1 MATRASL
8 TPTRTQLHHW
18 ISQDAHL
25 AHIWAERHPR
35 ARDTVNDFAEW
46 CTATAGQLASPSI
59 IDPDAIAAEWRLR
72 AYGSGI
78 RAASWPITAGAFAAA
93 ALMAGLVVLAAGH
106 PAAGL
111 ALLLPALLGVGIVI
125 AARPTP
131 HLLVGPADRTRADR
145 TKSAKRLYS
154 PTPTLFAT
162 RTVATAI
169 SVWHQLPKKRRTAP

>member
-46 CTATAGQLASPSI
+46 CTATAGQLASPRI
-59 IDPDAIAAEWRLR
+59 IDPDAIVAEWRLR

-78 RAASWPITAGAFAAA
+78 RVASWPITAGAFAAA
-93 ALMAGLVVLAAGH
+93 ALMAGIVVVAAGH

-145 TKSAKRLYS
+145 TRSAKRLYS
-154 PTPTLFAT
+154 PTLFAT

>member
-35 ARDTVNDFAEW
+35 ARDMANDFAEW

-59 IDPDAIAAEWRLR
+59 VDPDAIAAEWRLR

-93 ALMAGLVVLAAGH
+93 ALMAGLVVAATTGH

-111 ALLLPALLGVGIVI
+111 ALLLPALLGIGIVI

-145 TKSAKRLYS
+145 TRSAKRLYS
-154 PTPTLFAT
+154 PTLFAT

>member
-8 TPTRTQLHHW
+8 TPTRTRLHHW

-35 ARDTVNDFAEW
+35 ARDTANEFAEW

-72 AYGSGI
+72 AHRSGI
-78 RAASWPITAGAFAAA
+78 RAASWPITGGAVAA
-93 ALMAGLVVLAAGH
+93 ALLAGLIVAAAGH
-106 PAAGL
+106 PVAGL
-111 ALLLPALLGVGIVI
+111 ALLLPALLGTGIVI
-125 AARPTP
+125 AARPAP
-131 HLLVGPADRTRADR
+131 HLLVGPADRTRTDR
-145 TKSAKRLYS
+145 AKSAKPLFS

-169 SVWHQLPKKRRTAP
+169 SMWHQLPKKRRTAP